1 VDQEGKNMKKM
12 EPRLLFRNLLVEIII
27 YSVLIFGY
35 YLLVLRWM
43 GDWLMN
49 MFNTNLVYYSLVGL
63 GLIFIQAVLLD
74 FVTSYLMKYIKLD
87 QFGVRRILDV
97 FSDR

>member
-1 VDQEGKNMKKM
+1 MKKM

-35 YLLVLRWM
+35 YLIVLRWM

-74 FVTSYLMKYIKLD
+74 FVTSFLMKYIKLD

>member
-1 VDQEGKNMKKM
+1 MKKM

-63 GLIFIQAVLLD
+63 GLIFVQAVLLD
-74 FVTSYLMKYIKLD
+74 FVTSFLMKYIKLD

>member
-1 VDQEGKNMKKM
+1 MKKL
-12 EPRLLFRNLLVEIII
+12 EPKMLIRNLVIEIII
-27 YSVLIFGY
+27 YSIFIYGY
-35 YLLVLRWM
+35 YTLVLRHLA
-43 GDWLMN
+43 DWLLDIFSN
-49 MFNTNLVYYSLVGL
+49 NLVYYSLAGL

-74 FVTSYLMKYIKLD
+74 VVTSFLMKYVKLD

>member
-1 VDQEGKNMKKM
+1 MKKM
-12 EPRLLFRNLLVEIII
+12 EPRILFSNLLVEIII

-43 GDWLMN
+43 GDWLNN

-63 GLIFIQAVLLD
+63 GLIFVQAVLLD
-74 FVTSYLMKYIKLD
+74 FVTSFLMKYIKLD